1 MVKKYVNTNI
11 NNEMENI
18 KKYAKIIFNGLV
30 LLLAILFLINYFKAC
45 CHVPDAGKMVDPIHD
60 KQVVLNH
67 EIKKSDSLTDSRET
81 RLEAGKDT
89 IKVVEIRYKTKIV
102 EIIKLAPDTC
112 NPYLI
117 AMINGAGVLDSAK
130 SVYILRQDSS
140 IQDYKRQ
147 TVNLKEFIKLD
158 STDKAQAK
166 KDFEKQ
172 LNASNWKWFWKGYRW
187 GFGTG
192 AVATQGANS
201 GIRMIKP

>member
-1 MVKKYVNTNI
+1 
-11 NNEMENI
+11 MENI
-18 KKYAKIIFNGLV
+18 KKYFKIIFKGLV
-30 LLLAILFLINYFKAC
+30 LLLAIFAVVVIFRECN
-45 CHVPDAGKMVDPIHD
+45 HVPDIGKMVDPIHD

-67 EIKKSDSLTDSRET
+67 EIKKSTATTDSRET
-81 RLEAGKDT
+81 RLKAGKDT
-89 IKVVEIRYKTKIV
+89 IKVVEIRYKTKVV

-117 AMINGAGVLDSAK
+117 AMVNEAGVLDSAK

-147 TVNLKEFIKLD
+147 IVNLKEFIKLD